1 MALSLPQTA
10 PSTARASAATPTRFK
25 DRLDQRIFN
34 AIYAR
39 SLVYNACWEDP
50 AVDRQALAL
59 RPEHELLVITSA
71 GCNALDYALGGAGRV
86 YAIDANP
93 RQNALLELKLAAAR
107 ALDYEDYFALFGQGF
122 HPRAGELYVAR
133 LRPQLG
139 EFAREWWDK
148 HWRWFASPRGSFYF
162 HGLSGLA
169 ARGFG
174 TFLKLQPRLKEHFE
188 TLFACETIE
197 AQRQVYDNEIA
208 PRLWSRPFN
217 WLLSR
222 QFVMNLLGVPYP
234 QRKLVEAQHP
244 DRIAGFIRASLE
256 YVIRELPLRDNYFW
270 QVYFHGHYTQASCPE
285 YLKPEGH
292 AALRGGRAEA
302 VELHTCTVTEF
313 LKRHDRPIDRFV
325 LLDHM
330 DWMSSYYPDALVEE
344 WDCILERAAPD
355 ARILLRSAQARPDY
369 LDRIEVGQKRQPLRE
384 ALVFQDAM
392 ADRLQAQD
400 RVHTYAGF
408 VIADWPAASS
418 QRAFSEVDRATPA
431 HAPMSSTA
439 PDSPHAG
446 A

>member
-1 MALSLPQTA
+1 MASSQPPIALPQRT
-10 PSTARASAATPTRFK
+10 PRVPDATPPRFK

-50 AVDRQALAL
+50 AVDRQALQL
-59 RPEHELLVITSA
+59 GPQHELLVITSA
-71 GCNALDYALGGAGRV
+71 GCNALDYALAGAGRV
-86 YAIDANP
+86 HAVDANP

-107 ALDYEDYFALFGQGF
+107 ALDYEDYFAMFGRGR
-122 HPRAGELYVAR
+122 HARAGELYVSR
-133 LRPQLG
+133 LRPQLST
-139 EFAREWWDK
+139 FARGFWDS
-148 HWRWFASPRGSFYF
+148 HWRWFDSPRGSFYF

-169 ARGFG
+169 ARGFA
-174 TFLKLQPRLKEHFE
+174 TFLKLQPRLREHFE
-188 TLFACETIE
+188 ALFACETIE
-197 AQRQVYDNEIA
+197 AQRALYDREIA

-270 QVYFHGHYTQASCPE
+270 QVYFHGRYSAGSCPQ

-292 AALRGGRAEA
+292 VALRGGRADA
-302 VELHTCTVTEF
+302 IELHTCTVTEF
-313 LKRHDRPIDRFV
+313 LRQHPRPIDRFV

-330 DWMSSYYPDALVEE
+330 DWMSSYYHEALVEE
-344 WDCILERAAPD
+344 WDCILGRAAPD

-369 LDRIEVGQKRQPLRE
+369 LDRIRVGRYQRPLRE
-384 ALVFQDAM
+384 LLVFQDAL
-392 ADRLQAQD
+392 AERLQRED

-408 VIADWPAASS
+408 VIADWPAHAS
-418 QRAFSEVDRATPA
+418 A
-431 HAPMSSTA
+431 
-439 PDSPHAG
+439 
-446 A
+446 

>member
-1 MALSLPQTA
+1 MAPPLPQ
-10 PSTARASAATPTRFK
+10 PHRQSAHAAMATPIRFK

-50 AVDRQALAL
+50 AVDRQALQLEPA
-59 RPEHELLVITSA
+59 HALLVITSA
-71 GCNALDYALGGAGRV
+71 GCNALDYALAGAGRV
-86 YAIDANP
+86 HAIDANP

-107 ALDYEDYFALFGQGF
+107 ALDYEDYFGLFGHGF
-122 HPRAGELYVAR
+122 HPRAGELYVSR
-133 LRPQLG
+133 LRPQLS
-139 EFAREWWDK
+139 EFARTFWDR

-169 ARGFG
+169 ARGFA
-174 TFLKLQPRLKEHFE
+174 TFLKLRPRLREQFEH
-188 TLFACETIE
+188 LFACETIE
-197 AQRQVYDNEIA
+197 AQRAIYDGEIA
-208 PRLWSRPFN
+208 PRLWNRPFN

-256 YVIRELPLRDNYFW
+256 YVIRELPLRENYFW
-270 QVYFHGHYTQASCPE
+270 QVYFHGQYTQASCPE

-292 AALRGGRAEA
+292 AALRAGRADA

-330 DWMSSYYPDALVEE
+330 DWMSSYYPEALVEE

-355 ARILLRSAQARPDY
+355 ARILLRSAQARPEY
-369 LDRIEVGQKRQPLRE
+369 LDRIEVGAKHQPLRE
-384 ALVFQDAM
+384 ALVFQDAL
-392 ADRLQAQD
+392 ADRLQARD

-408 VIADWPAASS
+408 VIADWPARPRTSATASPTMR
-418 QRAFSEVDRATPA
+418 RARG
-431 HAPMSSTA
+431 
-439 PDSPHAG
+439 PHDDV
-446 A
+446 

>member
-1 MALSLPQTA
+1 MALSLPQTEN
-10 PSTARASAATPTRFK
+10 PGARAADATPTRFK

-50 AVDRQALAL
+50 AVDRLALQL

-71 GCNALDYALGGAGRV
+71 GCNALDYALAGAGRV
-86 YAIDANP
+86 HAIDANP

-107 ALDYEDYFALFGQGF
+107 ALDYPDYFAFFGQGF
-122 HPRAGELYVAR
+122 HARAGELYVAR

-139 EFAREWWDK
+139 EFARAWWDR
-148 HWRWFASPRGSFYF
+148 HWRWFESPRGSFYF

-169 ARGFG
+169 ARGFH
-174 TFLKLQPRLKEHFE
+174 TFLKLQPRLREHFE
-188 TLFACETIE
+188 ALFACRTVAE
-197 AQRQVYDNEIA
+197 QRALYDREIA

-256 YVIRELPLRDNYFW
+256 YVIRELPLGDNYFW
-270 QVYFHGHYTQASCPE
+270 KVYFHGHYTQDSCPE

-302 VELHTCTVTEF
+302 IALHTCTVTDF

-330 DWMSSYYPDALVEE
+330 DWMSSYYPEALVEE
-344 WDCILERAAPD
+344 WNCILERAAPD
-355 ARILLRSAQARPDY
+355 ARLLLRSAQARPDY
-369 LDRIEVGQKRQPLRE
+369 LDRIAVGPKRRPLRE
-384 ALVFQDAM
+384 ALCFQDAL
-392 ADRLQAQD
+392 AERLQAGD

-408 VIADWPAASS
+408 VIADWPASARRAELSAS
-418 QRAFSEVDRATPA
+418 
-431 HAPMSSTA
+431 
-439 PDSPHAG
+439 AG
-446 A
+446 ARDARV

>member
-1 MALSLPQTA
+1 MALSLPQTES
-10 PSTARASAATPTRFK
+10 PGARAADATPTRFK

-50 AVDRQALAL
+50 AVDRQALQL

-107 ALDYEDYFALFGQGF
+107 ALDYPDYFGLFGQGF

-139 EFAREWWDK
+139 EFAREWWDR

-169 ARGFG
+169 ARGFH
-174 TFLKLQPRLKEHFE
+174 TFLKLQPRLREHFE
-188 TLFACETIE
+188 ALFACQTV
-197 AQRQVYDNEIA
+197 AQQRALYDREIA

-256 YVIRELPLRDNYFW
+256 YVIRELPLRENYFW
-270 QVYFHGHYTQASCPE
+270 QVYFHGHYTQDSCPE

-302 VELHTCTVTEF
+302 IELHTCTVTEF

-369 LDRIEVGQKRQPLRE
+369 LDRIVVGAKRQPLRE
-384 ALVFQDAM
+384 ALRFQEAL
-392 ADRLQAQD
+392 ADQLQPQD

-408 VIADWPAASS
+408 VIADWPARRAASGS
-418 QRAFSEVDRATPA
+418 NL
-431 HAPMSSTA
+431 TA
-439 PDSPHAG
+439 DA
-446 A
+446 ADVQA